1 MDSRQKAILLITSLG
16 SFLTPFMGS
25 SINIAIPQIGTEFFS
40 DAILLSW
47 VATSYL
53 LASAILVVPM
63 GRLADMRGRTKIFLA
78 GVALYTA
85 CSLLSAMVPSVEYLI
100 ACRVFQGIGGA
111 MIFSTAVA
119 IITSA
124 MPPNLR
130 GTALG
135 INVSVVYAGLT
146 LGPFIGGLITEFFG
160 WRSIFYFN
168 FILGVL
174 IFIASLKYLHI
185 DEKKDKNTKFDLLG
199 SVFYAGFILCLMLG
213 FQEIQESFGLLLFAL
228 AVIFL
233 IVFLGWEKMSPN
245 PVFEISLITK
255 NRVFALSNLAALINY
270 SATYAIGFLLS
281 IYLQTIRGFDPF
293 TAGLIL
299 IAQPLLQTVFSPV
312 TGRLSDKYNSSYIA
326 TLGMGFISAGLLL
339 FAGLNVESSIYMIIG
354 NLCFLGFGFALF
366 SSPNTHVV
374 MNSVD
379 ERRYGVASGILGTMR
394 LCGMMASMGISMLA
408 FSLTIGR
415 EALSEAELSGIMSGI
430 NIAFAIFL
438 VLCIIGTFASLVRKK
453 NKKKTE
459 EISF

>member
-213 FQEIQESFGLLLFAL
+213 FQEIQESIGLLLFAL

-326 TLGMGFISAGLLL
+326 TLGMGFISA
-339 FAGLNVESSIYMIIG
+339 
-354 NLCFLGFGFALF
+354 
-366 SSPNTHVV
+366 
-374 MNSVD
+374 
-379 ERRYGVASGILGTMR
+379 
-394 LCGMMASMGISMLA
+394 
-408 FSLTIGR
+408 
-415 EALSEAELSGIMSGI
+415 
-430 NIAFAIFL
+430 
-438 VLCIIGTFASLVRKK
+438 
-453 NKKKTE
+453 
-459 EISF
+459 